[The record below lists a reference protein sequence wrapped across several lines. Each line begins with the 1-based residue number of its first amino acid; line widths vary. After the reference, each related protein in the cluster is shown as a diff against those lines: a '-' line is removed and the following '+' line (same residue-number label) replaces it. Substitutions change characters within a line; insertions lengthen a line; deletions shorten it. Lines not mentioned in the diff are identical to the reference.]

1 MMDWDADQED
11 ERMMQATFK
20 MGKHKGAKPCGF
32 LRVAAIALR
41 IGTASSSHKT
51 KSVFGGAMD
60 RMK

>member
-1 MMDWDADQED
+1 
-11 ERMMQATFK
+11 MMQATFK

>member
-1 MMDWDADQED
+1 
-11 ERMMQATFK
+11 
-20 MGKHKGAKPCGF
+20 

-60 RMK
+60 RMKRVPKTARVEQELQQEQLQLPKPTKF